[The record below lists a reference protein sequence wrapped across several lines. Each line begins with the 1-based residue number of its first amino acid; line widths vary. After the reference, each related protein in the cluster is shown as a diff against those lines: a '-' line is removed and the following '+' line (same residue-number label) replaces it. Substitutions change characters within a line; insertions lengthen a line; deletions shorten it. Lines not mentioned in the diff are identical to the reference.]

1 MAHTR
6 TFSSSKFRLWAP
18 SAEKVYLCLLKDNK
32 KQEIKMEKSEGGTW
46 FIDVKENLKKGSFFL
61 FY

>member
-1 MAHTR
+1 M
-6 TFSSSKFRLWAP
+6 
-18 SAEKVYLCLLKDNK
+18 YLCLLKDNK